1 MLITYPDAR
10 NLSAHMHP
18 QAHLRHGSC
27 HAHLHSQ
34 RAAPIGEHCTILGAL
49 HQLGRGVMLP
59 KWCNTTKEQEL
70 SRRRQCHVGL
80 CTRRG
85 SDTPATAASRGGCA
99 RHEPPTRLRRALPGP
114 HVAQN
119 PHCPQLK
126 LLRRASQITT
136 RRTLALQVAAE
147 ADRRAR
153 ISGDWATTPS
163 DLDRKITYPEEQFLS
178 RTRSSAQR
186 NPAKPTA

>member
-1 MLITYPDAR
+1 
-10 NLSAHMHP
+10 
-18 QAHLRHGSC
+18 
-27 HAHLHSQ
+27 
-34 RAAPIGEHCTILGAL
+34 
-49 HQLGRGVMLP
+49 MLP

-70 SRRRQCHVGL
+70 SRRRQRHVGLCTTRASDTPATAASRGGCARHEAPTRRRRQCHVGL

-114 HVAQN
+114 HVVQN

-126 LLRRASQITT
+126 LLQRASQITT

>member
-70 SRRRQCHVGL
+70 SRQQHRSVGGFAL
-80 CTRRG
+80 
-85 SDTPATAASRGGCA
+85 
-99 RHEPPTRLRRALPGP
+99 HEPPTRRRRMLPGP
-114 HVAQN
+114 HVVQN
-119 PHCPQLK
+119 PHCRP
-126 LLRRASQITT
+126 LLRRMKEYGVSED
-136 RRTLALQVAAE
+136 RAAPPE
-147 ADRRAR
+147 HW
-153 ISGDWATTPS
+153 IGNE
-163 DLDRKITYPEEQFLS
+163 DLDRL
-178 RTRSSAQR
+178 RRSG
-186 NPAKPTA
+186 